1 MADGDLTLNDNPN
14 VDTGYVESGGK
25 LHQVH
30 LTRQLNGTLEL
41 NDDNYN
47 VDTGYVTVN
56 GKKHRVHLV
65 AVLGNGGGSID
76 YTTVVSKTT
85 TMPVADSS
93 NADIVYMYTGE
104 TDGTYTHGAIYEN
117 IATTTPSSATAT
129 QSVGSSLSDIAVDVD
144 TLEAFTGWTT
154 DNSLQIFYTAD
165 GWSVDTTSLGI
176 TYTGTPTVGD
186 AITITYTAET
196 TSYAWQKVD
205 TGGSQ
210 VITISDSTLTQE
222 LANDTIYDCGEL
234 TALTITVPATMDAK
248 YISQVNFTSGTTP
261 TALTAPNTIK
271 WKGDDLTGGVFVP
284 VASKRYAVLFFTD
297 GVNVR
302 GIVQAVA

>member
-1 MADGDLTLNDNPN
+1 MGRTFLF
-14 VDTGYVESGGK
+14 G
-25 LHQVH
+25 
-30 LTRQLNGTLEL
+30 
-41 NDDNYN
+41 
-47 VDTGYVTVN
+47 
-56 GKKHRVHLV
+56 
-65 AVLGNGGGSID
+65 
-76 YTTVVSKTT
+76 
-85 TMPVADSS
+85 
-93 NADIVYMYTGE
+93 
-104 TDGTYTHGAIYEN
+104 
-117 IATTTPSSATAT
+117 
-129 QSVGSSLSDIAVDVD
+129 
-144 TLEAFTGWTT
+144 
-154 DNSLQIFYTAD
+154 
-165 GWSVDTTSLGI
+165 
-176 TYTGTPTVGD
+176 GTPTVGD
-186 AITITYTAET
+186 EITITYTAET
-196 TSYAWQKVD
+196 TTYAWQKVD

-248 YISQVNFTSGTTP
+248 YISQVNFTSGATP